1 MLFRSKN
8 INSLVLSF
16 LYSPT
21 LTCIHPNCGSRGRG
35 RQGHGS
41 LTSGGSLKRLS
52 RKRPRLNSISRA
64 EPLATVTRLRW
75 FRENMLAVPRLCLP
89 SALPAPPGS
98 ALSLRLLSLVALQLV
113 RLGIS
118 RSRIPKLLLR
128 RRHLGRAGRGT
139 LSLHS
144 SSTQDCNLDR
154 IPSSCFLLALSHPPL
169 PSNHQDLPLLSHH
182 LL

>member
-1 MLFRSKN
+1 MPGIQWPFSNTKMS
-8 INSLVLSF
+8 NSI
-16 LYSPT
+16 
-21 LTCIHPNCGSRGRG
+21 LTELPIEEPCNVRAGGAGGPGGPNCGSRGRG

-139 LSLHS
+139 L
-144 SSTQDCNLDR
+144 N
-154 IPSSCFLLALSHPPL
+154 PPPPL
-169 PSNHQDLPLLSHH
+169 ESRSPQSR
-182 LL
+182 